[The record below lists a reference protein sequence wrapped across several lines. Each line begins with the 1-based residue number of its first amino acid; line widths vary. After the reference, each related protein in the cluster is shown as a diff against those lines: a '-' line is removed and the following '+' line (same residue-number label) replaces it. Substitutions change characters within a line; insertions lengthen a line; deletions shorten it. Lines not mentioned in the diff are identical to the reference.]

1 MSAPLHR
8 DGDVLVQLN
17 DHRRIVFNRLQWI
30 LQVRQGRESQNDTG
44 WRGDSYCCYR
54 STLLR
59 CIEER
64 CKDVDPVAFR
74 LVEAFPEVHPR
85 VARLRRECR
94 S

>member
-1 MSAPLHR
+1 MSGPLHR

-17 DHRRIVFNRLQWI
+17 DHRRIVFDSLQWI
-30 LQVRQGRESQNDTG
+30 LERRQSAKRKNDTG

-54 STLLR
+54 GTLLR

-64 CKDVDPVAFR
+64 CKDVDPAALR

-85 VARLRRECR
+85 IERLRRECR